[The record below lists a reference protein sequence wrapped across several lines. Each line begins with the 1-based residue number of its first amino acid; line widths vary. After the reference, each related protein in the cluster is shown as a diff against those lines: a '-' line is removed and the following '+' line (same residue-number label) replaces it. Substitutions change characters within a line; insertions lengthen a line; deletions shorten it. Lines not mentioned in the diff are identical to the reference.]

1 MELNALIIAKK
12 LLSKDGKEVELQP
25 KLVEFLELIELLCRR
40 GFGNV
45 RSRQVVALAIATYQ
59 QLHPTR
65 KLIK

>member
-1 MELNALIIAKK
+1 MELNALIIAKR

-40 GFGNV
+40 GDGKV